1 MSVEHASGV
10 ILRPV
15 VTEKSSAVLEHN
27 QVVFRVR
34 RSATK
39 PEIRRAVEE
48 LFKVKV
54 RAVNT
59 LITKGKTKRLRGITG
74 RRSDI
79 KKAVVTLQ
87 PGQSI
92 DIGAGV

>member
-1 MSVEHASGV
+1 MSVGHASGV

-15 VTEKSSAVLEHN
+15 VTEKSSSVLEHG

-54 RAVNT
+54 VSVNT
-59 LITKGKTKRLRGITG
+59 LIAKGKKKRLRGVLG
-74 RRSDI
+74 RRSDV
-79 KKAVVTLQ
+79 KKAIVTLQ